1 MASGLSRSPLSLCTD
16 ARSQLGGG
24 KEEERNGSV
33 DGGNAWRCSREA
45 NEAYDG
51 LPESVILSP
60 LSSDDADGGGHN
72 RSLAVR
78 SNGSMAPLIV
88 AISYLDLSTTSPL
101 NAPHTYL
108 TMRGIRFRPGL
119 FFPTSTVLPLFP
131 QLISFLFVFP
141 FSQIAAVIQ
150 EHSRLGNLCLYSPH
164 VNPGRSMDPR
174 YRNTN
179 GNIRVC

>member
-1 MASGLSRSPLSLCTD
+1 MVATFSLHGCQVAT
-16 ARSQLGGG
+16 GWG
-24 KEEERNGSV
+24 KGRGTEWKCGWRQCLAVLERG
-33 DGGNAWRCSREA
+33 
-45 NEAYDG
+45 G
-51 LPESVILSP
+51 LPESVISSP